1 MLRLVATGE
10 HHRHADTLNARLVPA
25 LNAVIERESVAGSV
39 YGLASYFHIA
49 LGQDAPRPSG
59 GIEWPWDDGQLPP
72 RMSAALTMSLKR
84 AMLNH
89 GVDLMGGSG
98 GFTSGVH
105 TDEDIDRTIKAF
117 ETSVR
122 EMKAEGLI
130 QGQ

>member
-1 MLRLVATGE
+1 
-10 HHRHADTLNARLVPA
+10 
-25 LNAVIERESVAGSV
+25 
-39 YGLASYFHIA
+39 
-49 LGQDAPRPSG
+49 
-59 GIEWPWDDGQLPP
+59 
-72 RMSAALTMSLKR
+72 MSLKR